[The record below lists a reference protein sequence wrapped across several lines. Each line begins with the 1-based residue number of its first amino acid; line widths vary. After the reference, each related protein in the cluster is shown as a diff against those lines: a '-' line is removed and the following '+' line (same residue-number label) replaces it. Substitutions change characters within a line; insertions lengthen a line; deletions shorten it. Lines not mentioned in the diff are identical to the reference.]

1 MKTLFITLFLLSSL
15 LFSQQDTLTILH
27 LNDTHSNLAP
37 SAPRTTTLEGTTG
50 GIARAASVIGLT
62 KMTEPNV
69 LTLHAGDFFVGD
81 LMFNFYFG
89 VPELQI
95 LQSLGVDAI
104 AVGNHEFDL
113 MPSTL
118 TTALKTAFPSLDQNI
133 PLLSANAIMEDTS
146 VTVLKDFIKPYV
158 IKEYGKIKVGIFGMT
173 TTETN
178 TYSLPSPVVI
188 DTNVFVC
195 AATMVETLKASGCNV
210 VIMLS
215 HLGRFY
221 DEAMAQNIPG
231 INIIVGGHDHYTTE
245 TPVEIA
251 NNYVGKTWFV
261 QADAFYSRVGK
272 MKIGV
277 EGENVSLLDYQSI
290 LLDGNIP
297 EEPSVKAVVDQLTTE
312 LETTLSWKVF
322 TEKIGEATEDLNEV
336 AVLSQPGRFDTP
348 IGNLVSD
355 AFRDATKT
363 QIAIQLGGST
373 AQKLYKGPIVAADV
387 FRMIGYGF
395 NEVNGLGYRLAT
407 FTITGAELWK
417 GFEICLATAE
427 YNDEMLLQVSGM
439 EYSFDLNL
447 AAHSRLRWIKINGV
461 DIDFN
466 ATYTATANEFFVA
479 ALPMFGVEISNLSLL
494 TDTAELQVVVSYIAA
509 HSPISPNQEG
519 RVTTKVNEDEKIL
532 PDEFQ
537 LKQNYPNPFNPETVI
552 SWQLAVSSFVTL
564 KVFDVLGNEVATLV
578 NEEQQAGNHSI
589 KFDATNNRQLSTNSL
604 PSGVYFYRLQANGK
618 FLTKSMVLLK

>member
-37 SAPRTTTLEGTTG
+37 SAPRTATLEGTTG

-69 LTLHAGDFFVGD
+69 LTLHSGDFFVGD

-118 TTALKTAFPSLDQNI
+118 KGALQTAFPVLDQKI
-133 PLLSANAIMEDTS
+133 PLLSANSIMEDTS
-146 VTVLKDFIKPYV
+146 ITTLKDFIKPYV

-178 TYSLPSPVVI
+178 TYSLPAPVVI

-195 AATMVETLKASGCNV
+195 AAIMVETLKVSGCNV

-231 INIIVGGHDHYTTE
+231 INIIVGGHDHFTTE
-245 TPVEIA
+245 APVEIA
-251 NNYVGKTWFV
+251 NNYAGKTWFV

-290 LLDGNIP
+290 PLNESVP
-297 EEPSVKAVVDQLTTE
+297 EEPTVKAVVDQLITG

-322 TEKIGEATEDLNEV
+322 TEKIGEATEDFNEV

-373 AQKLYKGPIVAADV
+373 AQKLFKGPIVAADV

-407 FTITGAELWK
+407 FNITGAELWK

-427 YNDEMLLQVSGM
+427 YNDEMLPQVSGM

-447 AAHSRLRWIKINGV
+447 PAYSKLRWIKINGV
-461 DIDFN
+461 DIDMST
-466 ATYTATANEFFVA
+466 TYTATANEFFVA

-494 TDTAELQVVVSYIAA
+494 TETAELQVVVNYIAA
-509 HSPISPNQEG
+509 HSPISPSQEG
-519 RVTTKVNEDEKIL
+519 RITTDVNEKEEIL
-532 PDEFQ
+532 PEKFD
-537 LKQNYPNPFNPETVI
+537 LKQNYPNPFNPTTTI
-552 SWQLAVSSFVTL
+552 SYLIDQPSFVTL
-564 KVFDVLGNEVATLV
+564 KIYDVTGNEVETLIDGY
-578 NEEQQAGNHSI
+578 QTSGKHSVQFGT
-589 KFDATNNRQLSTNSL
+589 KNKSL
-604 PSGVYFYRLQANGK
+604 ASGVYFYRLQANGK
-618 FLTKSMVLLK
+618 FLTKSMILLK

>member
-1 MKTLFITLFLLSSL
+1 MKALFITLFLLSSL

-37 SAPRTTTLEGTTG
+37 SAPRTASLEGTTG

-113 MPSTL
+113 TPSTL
-118 TTALKTAFPSLDQNI
+118 DTALKMAFPNPDQKI
-133 PLLSANAIMEDTS
+133 PLLSSNTIMEDQS
-146 VTVLKDFIKPYV
+146 ISSLKNFIQPYL

-188 DTNVFVC
+188 DTNIFVC
-195 AATMVETLKASGCNV
+195 AATMVETLKANGCNV

-231 INIIVGGHDHYTTE
+231 INIIVGGHDHFTTDA
-245 TPVEIA
+245 PVEIT
-251 NNYVGKTWFV
+251 NNYSGKTWFV

-290 LLDGNIP
+290 PLDGNIP
-297 EEPSVKAVVDQLTTE
+297 EEPSVKAVVAQLASD
-312 LETTLSWKVF
+312 LETTLSLKVF
-322 TEKIGEATEDLNEV
+322 TEKIGEATEDFNEV
-336 AVLSQPGRFDTP
+336 AVLSQPGSFDTP
-348 IGNLVSD
+348 IGNLVCD
-355 AFRDATKT
+355 AFRDEPKT

-387 FRMIGYGF
+387 FRMLGYGF

-427 YNDEMLLQVSGM
+427 YNDEMLPQVSGI

-447 AAHSRLRWIKINGV
+447 PAYSRLRWIKIGGV
-461 DIDFN
+461 DIDLN
-466 ATYTATANEFFVA
+466 STYSATANEFFVN
-479 ALPMFGVEISNLSLL
+479 ALPLFGVEISNLVIYPG
-494 TDTAELQVVVSYIAA
+494 TTELQVVTNYIAA
-509 HSPISPNQEG
+509 HSPISPKQES
-519 RVTTKVNEDEKIL
+519 RITTKVEGKEENIPSKFDLE
-532 PDEFQ
+532 
-537 LKQNYPNPFNPETVI
+537 QNYPNPFNPTTTI
-552 SWQLAVSSFVTL
+552 SYLLDQPSFVTL
-564 KVFDVLGNEVATLV
+564 KIYDITGNEVETLIDGYQTSGKHFV
-578 NEEQQAGNHSI
+578 QFGTKN
-589 KFDATNNRQLSTNSL
+589 KSL
-604 PSGVYFYRLQANGK
+604 ASGVYFYRLKAYGK
-618 FLTKSMVLLK
+618 FLTKSMILLK

>member
-1 MKTLFITLFLLSSL
+1 MKTLFITFFLLSSH

-37 SAPRTTTLEGTTG
+37 SAPRTATLEGTTG

-113 MPSTL
+113 TPSTL
-118 TTALKTAFPSLDQNI
+118 DTALKMAFPNPNQKI
-133 PLLSANAIMEDTS
+133 PLLSSNTIMEDQS
-146 VTVLKDFIKPYV
+146 VSSLKNFIQPYL
-158 IKEYGKIKVGIFGMT
+158 IKEYGNIKVGIFGMT

-188 DTNVFVC
+188 DTNIFVC
-195 AATMVETLKASGCNV
+195 AATMVETLKTNGCNV

-221 DEAMAQNIPG
+221 DEPMAQNIPG

-245 TPVEIA
+245 APVEIA
-251 NNYVGKTWFV
+251 NNYSGKTWFV

-272 MKIGV
+272 MKIGI

-297 EEPSVKAVVDQLTTE
+297 EEPSVKAVVDQLASD
-312 LETTLSWKVF
+312 LETKLSWKVF
-322 TEKIGEATEDLNEV
+322 TEKIGEATEDFNEV
-336 AVLSQPGRFDTP
+336 ALLSQPGRFDTP

-387 FRMIGYGF
+387 FRMLGYGF

-407 FTITGAELWK
+407 FTIAGAELWK

-427 YNDEMLLQVSGM
+427 YNDEMLPQVSGM

-447 AAHSRLRWIKINGV
+447 SAYSRLRWIKINGS
-461 DIDFN
+461 DIDMSTN
-466 ATYTATANEFFVA
+466 YTVTANEFFVG
-479 ALPMFGVEISNLSLL
+479 ALPLFGVEISNLSLL
-494 TDTAELQVVVSYIAA
+494 AETAELQVVTSYIAA
-509 HSPISPNQEG
+509 NSPLSPTQEG
-519 RVTTKVNEDEKIL
+519 RISTNIEEDGKTL
-532 PDEFQ
+532 PNEFQ
-537 LKQNYPNPFNPETVI
+537 LKQNYPNPFNPTTTI
-552 SWQLAVSSFVTL
+552 SYSLDQPSFVTL
-564 KVFDVLGNEVATLV
+564 KIYDITGNEIETLIDGYQTSGTHFV
-578 NEEQQAGNHSI
+578 QFGTKN
-589 KFDATNNRQLSTNSL
+589 KSL
-604 PSGVYFYRLQANGK
+604 ASGVYFYRLKANGK
-618 FLTKSMVLLK
+618 FLTRSMILLK